1 MKKTFTANL
10 NGTVF
15 HIEEDAYDQL
25 QRYLANIRAKFSG
38 SAEAEEIMADIE
50 ARIAELFNDRLQG
63 RQAVSMADVDHV
75 KQVMGQP
82 EDYVDGEA
90 ADGASSADE
99 RSQQQYGPRKHKRLF
114 RDPDDK
120 KVAGVLSGLAHYFG
134 LDPLWLRII
143 ALILLFAGWGSPAV
157 IYLALWILVPEA
169 NTAAEKLE
177 MQGEPVTVDNIKR
190 MFDEGAERVKTG
202 AEKVAGEARE
212 MGRKYWSQGSSYRH
226 EARYQAESVGHQVFN
241 VFGKLVGIA
250 LLVIAFSL
258 LLGLFVGVIGGSV
271 GLWQSTWSSENIGFL
286 ELGSHLFNTRNNAIW
301 FGLGVLLLVTIP
313 IIAMFLAGFRL
324 LMGTPAPKWLGW
336 SLSTIWVLALIP
348 VIWTGVA
355 LAKDFGRENSVRSE
369 LSITQPEDGTLNLDM
384 LVPVD
389 SSASAWSINYDR
401 GVLKVDLDGIHV
413 DNGII
418 SGAWAEVDIEAS
430 NDNLFHLLVIRSARA
445 VTAKVAATRSKHI
458 EYAYKQEGDVLFL
471 SPVVSF
477 HVENKIRD
485 QEVRFILQVP
495 NGKSVFLREASRP
508 MLDDI
513 ANTTNTY
520 DGDMVNHRWTMT
532 PEGLTMGNGAPSSK
546 DSIAVPPL
554 SAPVPTPAGVPAKNM
569 ESQVRISTDRPA
581 EDLVT
586 TTTAS
591 SVQMPNIIALLTR
604 SLRP

>member
-50 ARIAELFNDRLQG
+50 ARIAELFNERLQG
-63 RQAVSMADVDHV
+63 RQAVSIADVDHV

-90 ADGASSADE
+90 GASGSDREEANW
-99 RSQQQYGPRKHKRLF
+99 QHTGPRSHKRLF

-120 KVAGVLSGLAHYFG
+120 KLAGVLSGLGHYFG
-134 LDPLWLRII
+134 TDPLWLRIVF
-143 ALILLFAGWGSPAV
+143 LILVLAGWGFPA
-157 IYLALWILVPEA
+157 IFYIALWVLVPEA
-169 NTAAEKLE
+169 TTAAEKLE

-202 AEKVAGEARE
+202 AEKMAGEARE
-212 MGRKYWSQGSSYRH
+212 MGRRYWKQGSSYRH
-226 EARYQAESVGHQVFN
+226 EARYHAETVGHQAAN
-241 VFGKLVGIA
+241 VLGKLVGIA
-250 LLVIAFSL
+250 LLVIAGSL
-258 LLGLFVGVIGGSV
+258 LLGLFIGVIGGSV
-271 GLWQSTWSSENIGFL
+271 GLWQSTWSNEHIGFL
-286 ELGSHLFNTRNNAIW
+286 DLGSHLFNSRDNAIW
-301 FGLGVLLLVTIP
+301 FGVGVLLLITIP

-355 LAKDFGRENSVRSE
+355 LGKDFGRGNSVKSE
-369 LSITQPEDGTLNLDM
+369 LYINQPTEGTLDLD
-384 LVPVD
+384 LLSPVD
-389 SSASAWSINYDR
+389 STAGGWSINYDH
-401 GVLKVDLDGIHV
+401 GSLEVDLDGIHV
-413 DNGII
+413 DHGMI
-418 SGAWAEVDIEAS
+418 SGAWAEVDIERS
-430 NDNLFHLLVIRSARA
+430 NDSLFHLLVIRTARA
-445 VTAKVAATRSKHI
+445 ATAKAASVRAGRV
-458 EYAYKQEGDVLFL
+458 EYSYKQEGDALFL

-477 HVENKIRD
+477 RAEDKIRA
-485 QEVRFILQVP
+485 QEVRFILLVP

-513 ANTTNTY
+513 ANSTNTY

-532 PEGLTMGNGAPSSK
+532 PEGLTMGNGAPASQERNK
-546 DSIAVPPL
+546 PPQ
-554 SAPVPTPAGVPAKNM
+554 SPAPVAAPTMVPGKTIGTHLK
-569 ESQVRISTDRPA
+569 ISVSRPA
-581 EDLVT
+581 QVLENTSSVT
-586 TTTAS
+586 
-591 SVQMPNIIALLTR
+591 SVQMPNLLDLLTR